1 MSGRTKEL
9 KSVVDVAVDA
19 ISCMTKV
26 ANISV
31 ATDEVKNRTETLAVS
46 TQEMVASV
54 AEIAGNSE
62 NAAKDAEAAR
72 SIAASGRNSADKAVS
87 TVHTIAE
94 TVRNAAE
101 QVEHL
106 SEASAHIGNIL
117 NTIEAIAKQTN
128 LLALNATIEA
138 ARAGEAGKGFA
149 VVAGEVKNLAN
160 QTAKATIDIRQL
172 IGKLRSDIASIVQTM
187 ETSASAV
194 EEGEKV
200 IAETG
205 GQITDISQR
214 AENVT
219 VRMNE
224 IAGILN
230 QQQLAADEISQGV
243 NSIAQLS
250 LKNSSD
256 IQSLLSDL
264 DGTFEVLTL
273 QLKGYDDCKSDQDIL
288 SFGRS
293 DHAAFKKRILDGVLG
308 RSVIQPNDVTDH
320 HSCRLGLWYLQAK
333 NGNIGK
339 LPSFHLLD
347 APHADMHSHGRRAL
361 DFKHKGDSDQALK
374 AVLAMDTFSEQV
386 LQILEDLF
394 IEAGQS

>member
-1 MSGRTKEL
+1 MEESNA
-9 KSVVDVAVDA
+9 VVSQAAAQASNANTLIRSLSISAQKIGDVVNLIND
-19 ISCMTKV
+19 I
-26 ANISV
+26 
-31 ATDEVKNRTETLAVS
+31 
-46 TQEMVASV
+46 AS
-54 AEIAGNSE
+54 
-62 NAAKDAEAAR
+62 
-72 SIAASGRNSADKAVS
+72 
-87 TVHTIAE
+87 
-94 TVRNAAE
+94 
-101 QVEHL
+101 
-106 SEASAHIGNIL
+106 
-117 NTIEAIAKQTN
+117 QTN

-138 ARAGEAGKGFA
+138 ARAGDAGKGFA

-250 LKNSSD
+250 LKNSLD
-256 IQSLLSDL
+256 IKNLLRYL

-273 QLKGYDDCKSDQDIL
+273 QLSGYDDCKSDKDIL

-308 RSVIQPNDVTDH
+308 RSVIKSHEVTDH
-320 HSCRLGLWYLQAK
+320 HSCRLGQWYLLAK
-333 NGNIGK
+333 NGNIGQ

-347 APHADMHSHGRRAL
+347 APHANMHNYGRQAL
-361 DFKHKGDSDQALK
+361 DFKHKGDNDEALK

-386 LQILEDLF
+386 LQILDDLYR
-394 IEAGQS
+394 EAGQS